1 MNWTDEGIILS
12 AKSLADKSMVLSLL
26 TKENGLHKGV
36 VRLTKRTGSIEPGNH
51 VHAIWKARL
60 SEHLGTYTIEVN
72 DTPIARI
79 MTQGNR
85 ILLLKTVTTLLDM
98 LLPERHAYLV
108 IYEYVKEIFSSL
120 HTLANPL
127 FSYVRFEHLLIHQMG
142 FGFDLSKCALCEK
155 VCDLVYLSPKSGR
168 GACYTCGNP
177 HKGKL
182 FTYPWGIFDAA
193 IMIDEE
199 EQRKRIREMLKITG
213 FFLSEYVIKQVRASA
228 KMPMIREQ
236 MLEAFN

>member
-12 AKSLADKSMVLSLL
+12 AKPLAEKSIVLSLL
-26 TKENGLHKGV
+26 TKENGVHKGV
-36 VRLTKRTGSIEPGNH
+36 LRLTKRTGSIEPGNH

-60 SEHLGTYTIEVN
+60 SEHLGSYTIEVN

-79 MTQGNR
+79 MMQGNCV
-85 ILLLKTVTTLLDM
+85 LLLKTVTTLLDM

-120 HTLANPL
+120 HAVPDPL
-127 FSYVRFEHLLIHQMG
+127 FSYACFEHLLIHEMG

-155 VCDLVYLSPKSGR
+155 ICDLVYLSPKSGR
-168 GACYTCGNP
+168 GACYACGRPYEN
-177 HKGKL
+177 KL
-182 FTYPWGIFDAA
+182 FTYPWDFFDDVTS
-193 IMIDEE
+193 IDEE
-199 EQRKRIREMLKITG
+199 KKRKRIREMLKITG
-213 FFLSEYVIKQVRASA
+213 FFLSEYAIKQVRASA
-228 KMPMIREQ
+228 QMPMIREQ